1 MSYGFVGVFVC
12 CKGVAGK
19 EVDSFSG
26 KAVAQH
32 IVKEEVVKFIGA
44 YEVFCLLSD
53 VAVAVG
59 WNKFGADGCVY
70 DVEQASADFGFFR
83 GFRCKIVDKVFDRV
97 LGTPAFTPYIDMWSP
112 L

>member
-1 MSYGFVGVFVC
+1 MLVEESAHKHRKPVSYGFVGVFVC

-70 DVEQASADFGFFR
+70 DVGLRIFPGLQMQNS
-83 GFRCKIVDKVFDRV
+83 
-97 LGTPAFTPYIDMWSP
+97 
-112 L
+112 